1 MNIGHML
8 VSITIH
14 EQRVN
19 IKIHSDRLVQI
30 ANNDESSSV
39 IQSELQIWSLRVSQQ
54 TAACNSMLFF

>member
-30 ANNDESSSV
+30 ANKDESSSV
-39 IQSELQIWSLRVSQQ
+39 IQSELQIWSLRISSFS
-54 TAACNSMLFF
+54 TNCSL